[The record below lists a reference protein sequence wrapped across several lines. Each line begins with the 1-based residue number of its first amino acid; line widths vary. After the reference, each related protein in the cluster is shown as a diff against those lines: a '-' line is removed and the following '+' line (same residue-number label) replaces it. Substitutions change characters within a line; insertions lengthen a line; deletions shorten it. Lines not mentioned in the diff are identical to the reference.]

1 LAAVNQVSSG
11 PLVTQTGR
19 EEVALVAEEKPT
31 LPTERYE
38 DLLESLTELGRT
50 LAEDESV
57 QETLGSILTLT
68 TRLVPG
74 CHAASVTV
82 LDDDE
87 KPATVAATDAE
98 QEELDRRQY
107 ALRDGPC
114 LDAARRQIINN
125 WSLAEA
131 EQSWPEFSA
140 LATEMGLRSYLAAG
154 LGLGGHRLG
163 ALNLSSRGQDGF
175 DRLDEGL
182 VGLFVPLASAAIVTV
197 SRYEQARELAT
208 QLSQALSSRA
218 VIDHAIGIIM
228 AESKCPAGQAF
239 AVLRRASNN
248 RRMKLREL
256 AAEIVTR
263 VGGQPPAEDAPQ
275 A

>member
-1 LAAVNQVSSG
+1 M
-11 PLVTQTGR
+11 
-19 EEVALVAEEKPT
+19 VAEDKRT
-31 LPTERYE
+31 ALPTERYE

-57 QETLGSILTLT
+57 QETLGSILTLA

-82 LDDDE
+82 LDDDG

-107 ALRDGPC
+107 LLRDGPC
-114 LDAARRQIINN
+114 LDAARQQIINN

-131 EQSWPEFSA
+131 EQFWPDFTA

-154 LGLGGHRLG
+154 LGLSGRRLG
-163 ALNLSSRGQDGF
+163 ALNLSSRGEDGF

-182 VGLFVPLASAAIVTV
+182 VALFVPLASAAIVTV
-197 SRYEQARELAT
+197 SRYEEARELAA

-228 AESKCPAGQAF
+228 AESNFPAGQAF

-263 VGGQPPAEDAPQ
+263 VGGQPPAEYAPE